1 MMTPPP
7 PEVYVPTLQTWI
19 VGQRESMLA
28 DLRTYVELESPS
40 DDLHALADAL
50 GWIESWVVSRLGEP
64 MSCQRVDGGAY
75 GSTTVMNWPGTGH
88 PVALLAHYDTVWP
101 LGTLA
106 ELPFALDGDI
116 ITGPGVFD
124 MKAGLVQAVW
134 SLRALD
140 EFDLPR
146 PPVRLLLNG
155 DEEVGSPSSRPTI
168 ESTCADA
175 AAVLVFEPSSN
186 GALKTARKG
195 VGFFDIEVRGVAA
208 HAGLDP
214 TLGASAITALAHL
227 TLDLASL
234 TDLVAGTSVNVGTV
248 AGGTRKNVTAGEAAA
263 GVDVRVPDPTEAAR
277 IDRALARLDP
287 HEDRVTVA
295 VSGGWNRP
303 PMPRS
308 EGTEALFNRA
318 RALAAHININL
329 QETSVG
335 GASDGNFAAALG
347 RPVLDGLG
355 ALGAGAHARTEHAT
369 ISGMVDRAALSA
381 AILTSLAS
389 DAFSDSQ
396 EGVAEVVPESR

>member
-1 MMTPPP
+1 
-7 PEVYVPTLQTWI
+7 
-19 VGQRESMLA
+19 
-28 DLRTYVELESPS
+28 
-40 DDLHALADAL
+40 
-50 GWIESWVVSRLGEP
+50 
-64 MSCQRVDGGAY
+64 
-75 GSTTVMNWPGTGH
+75 MNWPGTGH

-248 AGGTRKNVTAGEAAA
+248 AGGTRKNVTAGEATA
-263 GVDVRVPDPTEAAR
+263 GVDVRVPNPTEAAR

-308 EGTEALFNRA
+308 EGTGALFNRA

-396 EGVAEVVPESR
+396 EGFAEVVPESR

>member
-7 PEVYVPTLQTWI
+7 PEVYVPALQSWI
-19 VGQRESMLA
+19 VSQREPMLA

-40 DDLHALADAL
+40 DDLNALADAL

-64 MSCQRVDGGAY
+64 MSCQREDGGSY
-75 GSTTVMNWPGTGH
+75 GSTTVMDWPGTGH

-227 TLDLASL
+227 TLDLVSL

-248 AGGTRKNVTAGEAAA
+248 AGGTRKNVTAGEAVA
-263 GVDVRVPDPTEAAR
+263 GVDVRVSDPAEAAR

-287 HEDRVTVA
+287 QEDRVTVA

-308 EGTEALFNRA
+308 EGTVALFNRA
-318 RALAAHININL
+318 RALAAHINIDL
-329 QETSVG
+329 QETSAG

-355 ALGAGAHARTEHAT
+355 ALGDGAHARTEHAT
-369 ISGMVDRAALSA
+369 VSGMLDRAALSA
-381 AILTSLAS
+381 AIITSLAS
-389 DAFSDSQ
+389 DDFSGS
-396 EGVAEVVPESR
+396 

>member
-7 PEVYVPTLQTWI
+7 PEVYVPALQSWI
-19 VGQRESMLA
+19 VGQREPMLA

-40 DDLHALADAL
+40 DNLNALADAL

-64 MSCQRVDGGAY
+64 MSCQREDGGSY
-75 GSTTVMNWPGTGH
+75 GSTTVMDWPGTGH

-227 TLDLASL
+227 TLDLVSL

-248 AGGTRKNVTAGEAAA
+248 AGGTRKNVTAGEAVA
-263 GVDVRVPDPTEAAR
+263 GVDVRVSDPAEAAR

-287 HEDRVTVA
+287 QEDRVTVA

-308 EGTEALFNRA
+308 EGTVALFNRA
-318 RALAAHININL
+318 RALAAHINIDL
-329 QETSVG
+329 QETSAG

-355 ALGAGAHARTEHAT
+355 ALGDGAHARTEHAT
-369 ISGMVDRAALSA
+369 VSGMLDRAALSA
-381 AILTSLAS
+381 AIITSLAS
-389 DAFSDSQ
+389 DDFSGS
-396 EGVAEVVPESR
+396 

>member
-1 MMTPPP
+1 
-7 PEVYVPTLQTWI
+7 
-19 VGQRESMLA
+19 
-28 DLRTYVELESPS
+28 
-40 DDLHALADAL
+40 
-50 GWIESWVVSRLGEP
+50 
-64 MSCQRVDGGAY
+64 
-75 GSTTVMNWPGTGH
+75 
-88 PVALLAHYDTVWP
+88 
-101 LGTLA
+101 
-106 ELPFALDGDI
+106 
-116 ITGPGVFD
+116 

-227 TLDLASL
+227 TLDLVSL

-248 AGGTRKNVTAGEAAA
+248 AGGTRKNVTAGEAVA
-263 GVDVRVPDPTEAAR
+263 GVDVRVSDPAEAAR

-287 HEDRVTVA
+287 QEDRVTVA

-308 EGTEALFNRA
+308 EGTVALFNRA
-318 RALAAHININL
+318 RALAAHINIDL
-329 QETSVG
+329 QETSAG

-355 ALGAGAHARTEHAT
+355 ALGDGAHARTEHAT
-369 ISGMVDRAALSA
+369 VSGMLDRAALSA
-381 AILTSLAS
+381 AIITSLAS
-389 DAFSDSQ
+389 DDFSGS
-396 EGVAEVVPESR
+396 

>member
-7 PEVYVPTLQTWI
+7 PEVYVPALQSWI
-19 VGQRESMLA
+19 VGQREPMLA

-40 DDLHALADAL
+40 DDLNALADAL

-64 MSCQRVDGGAY
+64 MSCQREDGGSY
-75 GSTTVMNWPGTGH
+75 GSTTVMDWPGTGH

-227 TLDLASL
+227 TLDLVSL

-248 AGGTRKNVTAGEAAA
+248 AGGTRKNVTAGEAVA
-263 GVDVRVPDPTEAAR
+263 GVDVRVSDPAEAAR

-287 HEDRVTVA
+287 QEDRVTVA

-308 EGTEALFNRA
+308 EGTVALFNRA
-318 RALAAHININL
+318 RALAAHINIDL
-329 QETSVG
+329 QETSAG

-355 ALGAGAHARTEHAT
+355 ALGDGAHARTEHAT
-369 ISGMVDRAALSA
+369 VSGMLDRAALSA
-381 AILTSLAS
+381 AIITSLAS
-389 DAFSDSQ
+389 DDFSGS
-396 EGVAEVVPESR
+396 

>member
-7 PEVYVPTLQTWI
+7 PEVYVPTLQSWI
-19 VGQRESMLA
+19 VGQQESMLA

-248 AGGTRKNVTAGEAAA
+248 AGGTRKNVTAGEATA
-263 GVDVRVPDPTEAAR
+263 GVDVRVPNPTEAAR

-308 EGTEALFNRA
+308 ELSP
-318 RALAAHININL
+318 HISIS
-329 QETSVG
+329 T
-335 GASDGNFAAALG
+335 FRR
-347 RPVLDGLG
+347 RP
-355 ALGAGAHARTEHAT
+355 
-369 ISGMVDRAALSA
+369 
-381 AILTSLAS
+381 
-389 DAFSDSQ
+389 
-396 EGVAEVVPESR
+396 